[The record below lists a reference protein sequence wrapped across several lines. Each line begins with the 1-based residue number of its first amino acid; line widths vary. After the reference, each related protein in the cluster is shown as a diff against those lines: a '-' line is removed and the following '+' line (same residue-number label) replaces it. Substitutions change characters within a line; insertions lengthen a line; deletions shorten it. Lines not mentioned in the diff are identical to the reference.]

1 MVLRKFDRTIFVDG
15 LGHVFDRGQF
25 DVNDELKE
33 VAKKVEED
41 GYYSVNIYYFNPQ
54 FILYIYKSIMQVA
67 TLQWTGIL
75 GLWYLLDETITGKKN
90 M

>member
-41 GYYSVNIYYFNPQ
+41 GYYSVNIYFSPQ

-67 TLQWTGIL
+67 TLQWPGIL